1 MLLILADRCPHCD
14 FAAILDPQDKV
25 MSCQNSSC
33 QKVDSSYC
41 SILSNSGSAAR
52 SMECSKFSCALKNA
66 LLRCLQETCRHCKA
80 DWEEHFGKQ
89 CKEIEKQDETQLRL
103 KL

>member
-1 MLLILADRCPHCD
+1 MLLIVADRCPHCD

-41 SILSNSGSAAR
+41 AILSNSRSAAR
-52 SMECSKFSCALKNA
+52 SMECSKCIFMC
-66 LLRCLQETCRHCKA
+66 
-80 DWEEHFGKQ
+80 
-89 CKEIEKQDETQLRL
+89 IEKCTVALSTGDVPALQGGLGGALRQTVQGNRETGRNATQA
-103 KL
+103 